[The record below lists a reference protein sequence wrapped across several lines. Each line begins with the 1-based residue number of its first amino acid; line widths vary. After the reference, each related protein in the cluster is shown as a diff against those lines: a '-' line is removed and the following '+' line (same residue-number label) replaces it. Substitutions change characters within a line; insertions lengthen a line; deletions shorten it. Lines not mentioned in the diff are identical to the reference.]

1 MVVKLILRVAEG
13 RVESICPVD
22 VRRFM
27 TGYSQVMIAYVW
39 LLDETIVSYSIVSLS
54 IGRINRQGT
63 FLKWYNVLIPDDPHI
78 VGIFRLS
85 CFFRSFASV

>member
-27 TGYSQVMIAYVW
+27 RGYSQVTIAYVW

-54 IGRINRQGT
+54 IERINREGT
-63 FLKWYNVLIPDDPHI
+63 SLKWYNLPIPD
-78 VGIFRLS
+78 
-85 CFFRSFASV
+85 